1 MKSVPPRGSGWSA
14 DCRFAIADCQLML
27 ETERQSE
34 IGNRHLAI
42 LRPVRY
48 RVTVPT
54 KTEAMPDNDQP
65 RDLDQEQARLAYTI
79 IESLLEHT
87 RVVSDL
93 IALMAQTLDEDT
105 TKALTQTPVWTAYL
119 DSRRAME
126 RTRADVE
133 KFAEI
138 MKDLDRVE
146 GQSPMSNVQTP
157 TSEEPE

>member
-1 MKSVPPRGSGWSA
+1 MEKDS
-14 DCRFAIADCQLML
+14 
-27 ETERQSE
+27 
-34 IGNRHLAI
+34 
-42 LRPVRY
+42 
-48 RVTVPT
+48 
-54 KTEAMPDNDQP
+54 P

-126 RTRADVE
+126 RTRADIE
-133 KFAEI
+133 KFAAI
-138 MKDLDRVE
+138 MKNL
-146 GQSPMSNVQTP
+146 
-157 TSEEPE
+157 SEESDE

>member
-1 MKSVPPRGSGWSA
+1 MSE
-14 DCRFAIADCQLML
+14 Q
-27 ETERQSE
+27 QSP
-34 IGNRHLAI
+34 GND
-42 LRPVRY
+42 
-48 RVTVPT
+48 
-54 KTEAMPDNDQP
+54 KP

-126 RTRADVE
+126 RTRKDVE
-133 KFAEI
+133 QFVQI
-138 MKDLDRVE
+138 MKTLSDE
-146 GQSPMSNVQTP
+146 
-157 TSEEPE
+157 